1 MKLNSTLATK
11 FIFIITWASEMD
23 FIDTCGSFLK
33 LYNKGTIPSP
43 DMVER
48 LNIREEYIQQ
58 NTYFGML
65 LKDVYD
71 LRQQALKVKEIS
83 FNQKIE
89 KLNMPINN
97 TGTFNLLSLI

>member
-1 MKLNSTLATK
+1 
-11 FIFIITWASEMD
+11 MD

-33 LYNKGTIPSP
+33 LYNKGTIPNLE
-43 DMVER
+43 MTER
-48 LNIREEYIQQ
+48 LSVREEYIQQ

-71 LRQQALKVKEIS
+71 LRQQALKVKEIN
-83 FNQKIE
+83 FQQRVE
-89 KLNMPINN
+89 KLVVPINN